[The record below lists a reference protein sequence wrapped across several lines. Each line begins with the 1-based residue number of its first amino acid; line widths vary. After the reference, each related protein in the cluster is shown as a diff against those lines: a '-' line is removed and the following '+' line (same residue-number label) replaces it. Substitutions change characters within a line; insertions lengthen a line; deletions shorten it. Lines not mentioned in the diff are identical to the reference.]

1 MKRFIAR
8 HHPAG
13 PQWSWVK
20 AGVGATLGIGVV
32 GMLGYF
38 SHMPLLIAPFGAS
51 SVLLFAVPESALS
64 QPANVVGGHVLA
76 TIVSIA
82 LRSVLPGD
90 WWAIALAVGVVVAVL
105 AWARLTHPPAGAD
118 PIVVFLM
125 HPGWSFV
132 FLPVLLGAV
141 ALVLV
146 ATIVHMIPPRII
158 YPAHHLGVAAVET
171 DDGG

>member
-32 GMLGYF
+32 GMIGHF
-38 SHMPLLIAPFGAS
+38 SHMLLLIAPFGAT

-64 QPANVVGGHVLA
+64 QPANVVGGHVVA
-76 TIVSIA
+76 AVVSIA

-90 WWAIALAVGVVVAVL
+90 WWAIAIGVGVVVGVL

-118 PIVVFLM
+118 PIVIFLM
-125 HPGWSFV
+125 HPGWPFV
-132 FLPVLLGAV
+132 FLPILLGAI

-146 ATIVHMIPPRII
+146 AMLVHLMPPRAV
-158 YPAHHLGVAAVET
+158 YPAHHLATATAGG
-171 DDGG
+171 DDGA